1 MTTPALFHAAAA
13 DSRGKLRVSADRRS
27 VFFRGTIV
35 SSVSYRGSALRT

>member
-27 VFFRGTIV
+27 VF
-35 SSVSYRGSALRT
+35 SAAQLFPPCRIAGRP